1 MRERDNKEKRNKYHG
16 NVLRDILALLF
27 LISIIGSLIAVYHLY
42 KGLLKYSDM
51 NL

>member
-1 MRERDNKEKRNKYHG
+1 MSERDNKEKRNKYQE
-16 NVLRDILALLF
+16 VFRDIVALLF
-27 LISIIGSLIAVYHLY
+27 PFISIIGSVIAMYHLY